1 MAKRA
6 EKHGNG
12 QTATGGQ
19 GAGGHGWH
27 RPGFITLPGP
37 ANDNRLTPGR
47 LLRQPRFWIWAG
59 LMLGLAALLAT
70 RL

>member
-19 GAGGHGWH
+19 GVGGHGWV

-37 ANDNRLTPGR
+37 ANDNRLTAAR
-47 LLRQPRFWIWAG
+47 LLRQPRFWVWAG
-59 LMLGLAALLAT
+59 LMALLVIVLVS